1 MDDLEPAG
9 GPSVARRVVVLLVA
23 FVLFAVSDNWFR
35 VMLPPPRPMLP
46 GALLIGLALA
56 ASLGWL
62 FVGRPSRNPDGV
74 DSALPSIIVPV
85 AIFRAL
91 VRRINRLAAA
101 EAVKDTLF
109 RILVALMFGGMML
122 VWDLYLVYQ
131 AGG

>member
-1 MDDLEPAG
+1 
-9 GPSVARRVVVLLVA
+9 
-23 FVLFAVSDNWFR
+23 
-35 VMLPPPRPMLP
+35 MLPPPRPMLP